1 MRLHLNADDDLQS
14 WFTYMAKMTDLP
26 SAIGP
31 IRRAHR
37 KSRTG
42 CAACKARKIKCDEH
56 HPSCINCISH
66 GLQCPFLS
74 MKANLPPR
82 PSRPSPVSPS
92 SPPSIPINPNY
103 HPNPDIENMNPIA
116 ETDDDGPLPTLHL
129 LFLHNFT
136 SSTYLTLTTDPTVAN
151 FWRTSVVNLA
161 FSLSSSSPSS
171 SYLLRVLLS
180 VSALHLAFQQS
191 CPQKRDF
198 YTAQAILLHQKA
210 TREAMRRMLPV
221 IERGEDELGLY
232 LFANLTIYVAL
243 ASPRGRRA
251 DGRVYVLEE
260 DERRRHGDREGR
272 GNNGLL
278 HPEGVGFV
286 GSEAGIGMGTG
297 GACGGLGFP
306 DWAFLVNG
314 PKSLSNNFILHNEKH
329 RAFLRPFLAYGGR
342 RWKEARGESSS
353 SSSCS
358 SSAAL
363 SLSNGGTPTEPEG
376 SGNAH
381 GIDIPKP
388 PGPLSH
394 LRELISRD
402 MDDTNPHLQTYLFA
416 IDELELSLTH
426 LTSSS
431 PTSMSPS
438 TFVTNT
444 TITTSPSLAPCAAE
458 GLTLISSHTTSPSN
472 DSPDPTSSPNMN
484 TQGQGGDVLDAM
496 LWLWAVSDSLVPLLK
511 IPTQEAVAIFAHFGI
526 LLKHH
531 ERQWWLQG
539 WGDHLILRAK
549 DILDEEHQRWIS
561 WPLEVLSDS
570 SMSCQSGHG
579 GRRKEGGGGVG
590 QG

>member
-1 MRLHLNADDDLQS
+1 
-14 WFTYMAKMTDLP
+14 MTDSP

-42 CAACKARKIKCDEH
+42 CTACKARKIKCDEH

-82 PSRPSPVSPS
+82 PRPQSQAASPVTVTRSQFSSPSPVSPHPPFEPLPPPPPAPP
-92 SPPSIPINPNY
+92 PPSIPINPAY
-103 HPNPDIENMNPIA
+103 LPNLLPEVD
-116 ETDDDGPLPTLHL
+116 TDDPLPTLHL
-129 LFLHNFT
+129 LLLHNFT
-136 SSTYLTLTTDPTVAN
+136 SSTYLTLTTDPSVAA
-151 FWRTSVVNLA
+151 FWRTSVINLA
-161 FSLSSSSPSS
+161 FSLSSSSPPS

-198 YTAQAILLHQKA
+198 YTAQGILLHQKA

-221 IERGEDELGLY
+221 IERSEDELGLY

-243 ASPRGRRA
+243 ASPRGKRG
-251 DGRVYVLEE
+251 DGRVYVLDQNEQRRY
-260 DERRRHGDREGR
+260 DEGNGLYHGDRRGFEGM
-272 GNNGLL
+272 GL
-278 HPEGVGFV
+278 
-286 GSEAGIGMGTG
+286 GSEAGTGSGGT
-297 GACGGLGFP
+297 GGLGFP

-314 PKSLSNNFILHNEKH
+314 AKSLSNFILHNEKH
-329 RAFLRPFLAYGGR
+329 REFLRPFLAYGGR
-342 RWKEARGESSS
+342 RWREARGESSS
-353 SSSCS
+353 ASSSTAPSKAGTPTPPSVGS
-358 SSAAL
+358 SSAA
-363 SLSNGGTPTEPEG
+363 PTEPEG
-376 SGNAH
+376 HGSGSGSGREN
-381 GIDIPKP
+381 GIPK

-394 LRELISRD
+394 LRKLISKD
-402 MDDTNPHLQTYLFA
+402 TTNPHLQTYLFA
-416 IDELELSLTH
+416 VDELELSLTH

-431 PTSMSPS
+431 PTSPTMTAPSPAAAISITPPPLTACAADDLASNPPS
-438 TFVTNT
+438 TTN
-444 TITTSPSLAPCAAE
+444 SEPPQP
-458 GLTLISSHTTSPSN
+458 GP
-472 DSPDPTSSPNMN
+472 
-484 TQGQGGDVLDAM
+484 GGDVLDAM

-549 DILDEEHQRWIS
+549 DILDKDHRGWIR
-561 WPLEVLSDS
+561 WPLRVLK
-570 SMSCQSGHG
+570 GE
-579 GRRKEGGGGVG
+579 REG
-590 QG
+590 

>member
-1 MRLHLNADDDLQS
+1 
-14 WFTYMAKMTDLP
+14 MTDSP

-42 CAACKARKIKCDEH
+42 CTACKARKIKCDEH

-82 PSRPSPVSPS
+82 PRPQHESQAPSPSP
-92 SPPSIPINPNY
+92 PPSIPINPNY
-103 HPNPDIENMNPIA
+103 HPNPAIDNPIA
-116 ETDDDGPLPTLHL
+116 ENDDDDGPLPTLHL
-129 LFLHNFT
+129 LLLHNFT

-198 YTAQAILLHQKA
+198 YTAQGILLHQKA
-210 TREAMRRMLPV
+210 TREAMGRMLPV

-243 ASPRGRRA
+243 ASPRGRRG
-251 DGRVYVLEE
+251 DGRVYVLDEH
-260 DERRRHGDREGR
+260 ERRRDREGT
-272 GNNGLL
+272 GL
-278 HPEGVGFV
+278 HPEGV
-286 GSEAGIGMGTG
+286 GSEAGIGIKMGTG
-297 GACGGLGFP
+297 SGGGLGFP

-329 RAFLRPFLAYGGR
+329 REFLRPFLAYGGR

-353 SSSCS
+353 
-358 SSAAL
+358 AA
-363 SLSNGGTPTEPEG
+363 LSNGGTPTESEG
-376 SGNAH
+376 SGNGH
-381 GIDIPKP
+381 DIPKP

-431 PTSMSPS
+431 LTSPS
-438 TFVTNT
+438 TATSSPTTNININT

-458 GLTLISSHTTSPSN
+458 GLTLISSHTTSTSPSK
-472 DSPDPTSSPNMN
+472 DSPDPHTSHPNTS
-484 TQGQGGDVLDAM
+484 TQGGPGGDVLDAM

-549 DILDEEHQRWIS
+549 DILDEEHQGWIS

-570 SMSCQSGHG
+570 MSE
-579 GRRKEGGGGVG
+579 RRDMEEEGGGCGVG
-590 QG
+590 ER

>member
-1 MRLHLNADDDLQS
+1 
-14 WFTYMAKMTDLP
+14 MTDLP
-26 SAIGP
+26 SGIGP

-42 CAACKARKIKCDEH
+42 CTACKARKIKCDEH

-82 PSRPSPVSPS
+82 TRPRPQSSQTQSPITQSQLQFQPPSPLSPAPPPHVEPPPSLSSSSSSS
-92 SPPSIPINPNY
+92 SPHGIPTY
-103 HPNPDIENMNPIA
+103 YPNPIIENNDDN
-116 ETDDDGPLPTLHL
+116 DDDPLPTLHL
-129 LFLHNFT
+129 LLLLHNFT

-151 FWRTSVVNLA
+151 FWRTSVVDLA

-198 YTAQAILLHQKA
+198 YTAQGILLHQKA

-221 IERGEDELGLY
+221 IERDEDELGLY

-243 ASPRGRRA
+243 ASPRGRRG
-251 DGRVYVLEE
+251 DGSVYVLDQHEQ
-260 DERRRHGDREGR
+260 RRHAESNGLSNGDRKGGLEGPAT
-272 GNNGLL
+272 GL
-278 HPEGVGFV
+278 
-286 GSEAGIGMGTG
+286 GSEAGMGMGIGTAG
-297 GACGGLGFP
+297 GGLNFP

-314 PKSLSNNFILHNEKH
+314 PKSLSNFIMNNEAH
-329 RAFLRPFLAYGGR
+329 REFLKPFLAYGGR
-342 RWKEARGESSS
+342 RWKEARGESSD
-353 SSSCS
+353 SSCS
-358 SSAAL
+358 ASS
-363 SLSNGGTPTEPEG
+363 SNTGTPNPPSGAGSTSSG
-376 SGNAH
+376 SGTSTEQKRTTESRS
-381 GIDIPKP
+381 GIPKP
-388 PGPLSH
+388 PGPLAH

-402 MDDTNPHLQTYLFA
+402 TANPHLHTYLFA

-426 LTSSS
+426 LTCSS
-431 PTSMSPS
+431 PTSPSAATATTTSSPR
-438 TFVTNT
+438 
-444 TITTSPSLAPCAAE
+444 TITTTTPTLTTCAAAAAD
-458 GLTLISSHTTSPSN
+458 
-472 DSPDPTSSPNMN
+472 DSPTSHSNSN
-484 TQGQGGDVLDAM
+484 TQGGDVLDAM

-539 WGDHLILRAK
+539 WGDHLIMRAK
-549 DILDEEHQRWIS
+549 DILDEEHAGWIR
-561 WPLEVLSDS
+561 WPLDVLEGD
-570 SMSCQSGHG
+570 HG
-579 GRRKEGGGGVG
+579 IIHHER
-590 QG
+590 

>member
-1 MRLHLNADDDLQS
+1 
-14 WFTYMAKMTDLP
+14 MTDSP

-42 CAACKARKIKCDEH
+42 CTACKARKIKCDEH

-82 PSRPSPVSPS
+82 PRPQSQAPSPVTVTQSQFPSPS
-92 SPPSIPINPNY
+92 PISPHHRFEPSPPPPPPTQASIPINPAY
-103 HPNPDIENMNPIA
+103 LPGLSPEDD
-116 ETDDDGPLPTLHL
+116 TDDPLPTLHL
-129 LFLHNFT
+129 LLLHNFT
-136 SSTYLTLTTDPTVAN
+136 SSTYLTLTTDPSVAA

-161 FSLSSSSPSS
+161 FALSSETPPSF
-171 SYLLRVLLS
+171 YLLRVLLS

-191 CPQKRDF
+191 CPKQRDF
-198 YTAQAILLHQKA
+198 YTAQGILLHQKA
-210 TREAMRRMLPV
+210 TREAMRRMLPT
-221 IERGEDELGLY
+221 IERAEDELGLY

-243 ASPRGRRA
+243 ASPRGRRG
-251 DGRVYVLEE
+251 DGRVYVL
-260 DERRRHGDREGR
+260 DQNERGSMGFEAA
-272 GNNGLL
+272 GLG
-278 HPEGVGFV
+278 P
-286 GSEAGIGMGTG
+286 EAGMGMGMG
-297 GACGGLGFP
+297 GGGLGFP

-314 PKSLSNNFILHNEKH
+314 AKSLSNFILHNEKH
-329 RAFLRPFLAYGGR
+329 REFLSPFLTYGGR
-342 RWKEARGESSS
+342 RWREARGESASTSS
-353 SSSCS
+353 STAPSK
-358 SSAAL
+358 A
-363 SLSNGGTPTEPEG
+363 GTPTPSVAGSSSEAPPEAGRKG
-376 SGNAH
+376 SSDGSVN
-381 GIDIPKP
+381 GIPK

-402 MDDTNPHLQTYLFA
+402 TANPHLQTYLFA

-431 PTSMSPS
+431 PTSQSPAATTTASSPS
-438 TFVTNT
+438 
-444 TITTSPSLAPCAAE
+444 ITHFITPPPLTACAADD
-458 GLTLISSHTTSPSN
+458 LTSHPPSTVTATSEP
-472 DSPDPTSSPNMN
+472 PQPGP
-484 TQGQGGDVLDAM
+484 GGDVLDAM

-549 DILDEEHQRWIS
+549 DILDEEHRGWIE
-561 WPLEVLSDS
+561 WPLRVLE
-570 SMSCQSGHG
+570 GEG
-579 GRRKEGGGGVG
+579 GRDG
-590 QG
+590 